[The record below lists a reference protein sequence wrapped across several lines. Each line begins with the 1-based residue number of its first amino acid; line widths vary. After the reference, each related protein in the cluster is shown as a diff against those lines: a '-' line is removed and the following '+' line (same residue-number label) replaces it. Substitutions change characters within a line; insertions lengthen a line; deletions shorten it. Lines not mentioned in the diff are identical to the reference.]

1 MAYKGEDLDLR
12 VPQPRIAREPDP
24 VSAPNGA
31 LARTERPAPPPEPI
45 WVDEIV
51 LQCCNY
57 AFDVAL
63 ARGAAEVGLE
73 HLVHAL
79 TRVDAA
85 ALLLEANGV
94 REGQLRRESVSL
106 LAAELATSRSADRA
120 APHRSNDLESVLRR
134 ASHSAGRRGRA
145 ASVDDVLWATLD
157 HGRNVPA
164 VALLRRLTPD
174 WQRQSG
180 SGAGD
185 EDFAAPAVLSTDERR
200 AFAEFLR
207 DFRTQTG
214 SHTTERGLDAPRDRA
229 GIGARM
235 HTLEQAVHSGLGQGA
250 RNWAALTQRLQ
261 ALEAAASA
269 RSDEHDE
276 AFSERLS
283 GIEAALEGRIQEGG
297 SRWTALIDQ
306 LSTMETLIRS
316 AGSDPNPQGAELVDR
331 LAGLERTVRAGFG
344 ETVRM
349 STDLGERVGGVVAA
363 AKQRAPLDQAA
374 QTKLAERLASIEIR
388 LEGRLGE
395 SARLATQVI
404 ERLGAVETLVSG
416 QAAKLE
422 APMSAQFAQM
432 DDKLA
437 TRFAQTSK
445 QIQEA
450 GDRLLVVEQIAR
462 TGMTSL
468 DEETQLRDRELQ
480 DMQDA
485 IVRLAENQHTLAS
498 AIADW
503 RHAVHTDLGAVN
515 SRIDKLIGLM
525 IPSVPPAP
533 AAAHSPASSDAP
545 TRLPTAISAPSSTR
559 TDTSDVDV
567 NVDAGKRGM
576 RSWLFGASEP
586 ATVSGRERRRTW
598 LAAAMRRV
606 VAARVRIRDRSRWRR
621 GA

>member
-31 LARTERPAPPPEPI
+31 VVRAERTAPPPEPI
-45 WVDEIV
+45 WVDELV

-106 LAAELATSRSADRA
+106 LAGELATGRSADRT
-120 APHRSNDLESVLRR
+120 APHRSTDLENVLRR

-145 ASVDDVLWATLD
+145 ASVDDVLWATLE

-174 WQRQSG
+174 WQRQSR
-180 SGAGD
+180 SGTGE
-185 EDFAAPAVLSTDERR
+185 EDFAEPAVLSTDERR

-207 DFRTQTG
+207 DFRAEAG
-214 SHTTERGLDAPRDRA
+214 LHRAERERDAPRDQA

-261 ALEAAASA
+261 ALEAAVSA

-276 AFSERLS
+276 IFAERLA

-306 LSTMETLIRS
+306 LSTMETLIKS
-316 AGSDPNPQGAELVDR
+316 AGSDPNPQSAQFIDR
-331 LAGLERTVRAGFG
+331 LAGLERAVRAGFG

-349 STDLGERVGGVVAA
+349 SAELGERVGGAVAA
-363 AKQRAPLDQAA
+363 AQHRAPLDRAA
-374 QTKLAERLASIEIR
+374 MAKLAERLASIEIR
-388 LEGRLGE
+388 LESRLNEG
-395 SARLATQVI
+395 ARRAAEII
-404 ERLGAVETLVSG
+404 ERIGAVATLVSG
-416 QAAKLE
+416 QAAEIE
-422 APMSAQFAQM
+422 APMSAQFAEL

-437 TRFAQTSK
+437 ARFAQTSK

-533 AAAHSPASSDAP
+533 AAAPSPASFEAS
-545 TRLPTAISAPSSTR
+545 TRLPTALSAPSSTR

-567 NVDAGKRGM
+567 KMDGGKRGLK
-576 RSWLFGASEP
+576 SWLMGASE
-586 ATVSGRERRRTW
+586 AGGFNRERKRTW
-598 LAAAMRRV
+598 IAAAKRRV
-606 VAARVRIRDRSRWRR
+606 VAARIRLRDRNRWRR

>member
-31 LARTERPAPPPEPI
+31 LARTERTAPPPEPI
-45 WVDEIV
+45 WVDDLV

-106 LAAELATSRSADRA
+106 LAAELATGRSADRT
-120 APHRSNDLESVLRR
+120 APHRSTELENVLRR

-145 ASVDDVLWATLD
+145 ASVEDVLWATLQ
-157 HGRNVPA
+157 HGRNLPA

-180 SGAGD
+180 SGTGD

-207 DFRTQTG
+207 EFRTEGGFQRK
-214 SHTTERGLDAPRDRA
+214 ERAPVVAPDQ
-229 GIGARM
+229 ILVVERM

-261 ALEAAASA
+261 ALEAAVSA

-276 AFSERLS
+276 AFSERLT

-316 AGSDPNPQGAELVDR
+316 AGSDPNPQSAQFIDR
-331 LAGLERTVRAGFG
+331 LAGLERAVRAGFG

-349 STDLGERVGGVVAA
+349 SAEQGDRVAGVLAA
-363 AKQRAPLDQAA
+363 AQHRAPLDQAA
-374 QTKLAERLASIEIR
+374 MAKLAERLASIEIR
-388 LEGRLGE
+388 LESRLNE
-395 SARLATQVI
+395 SARRAAEIT
-404 ERLGAVETLVSG
+404 ERIGAVATLVSG
-416 QAAKLE
+416 RVAEIE
-422 APMSAQFAQM
+422 APMSAQFAEL

-437 TRFAQTSK
+437 ARFAQTSK

-533 AAAHSPASSDAP
+533 AATPSPASFEAS
-545 TRLPTAISAPSSTR
+545 TQLPTALSAPSSTR

-567 NVDAGKRGM
+567 KMDGGKRGLK
-576 RSWLFGASEP
+576 SWLMGASE
-586 ATVSGRERRRTW
+586 ASTSNRERKRTW
-598 LAAAMRRV
+598 IAAAKRRV
-606 VAARVRIRDRSRWRR
+606 VAARIRLRDRSRWRR

>member
-12 VPQPRIAREPDP
+12 VPQPRIARETDP
-24 VSAPNGA
+24 VSAPNNV
-31 LARTERPAPPPEPI
+31 LARAERTAPPPEPI
-45 WVDEIV
+45 WVDELV

-79 TRVDAA
+79 SRVDAA

-106 LAAELATSRSADRA
+106 LTGELATGRSADRA
-120 APHRSNDLESVLRR
+120 IPHRSHDLESVLRR
-134 ASHSAGRRGRA
+134 ASHSAGRRGQA
-145 ASVDDVLWATLD
+145 ASVDDVLGAMLN

-174 WQRQSG
+174 WQRQSP
-180 SGAGD
+180 SGAGGD
-185 EDFAAPAVLSTDERR
+185 DFAGPAALSTDERR
-200 AFAEFLR
+200 AFVEFLR
-207 DFRTQTG
+207 DFRSEAGLQR
-214 SHTTERGLDAPRDRA
+214 TERGLDAPRDQA

-261 ALEAAASA
+261 ALEAAVSA

-276 AFSERLS
+276 AFAERLA

-316 AGSDPNPQGAELVDR
+316 AGSEPNPQGAQLIDR
-331 LAGLERTVRAGFG
+331 LAGLERAVRAGFG

-374 QTKLAERLASIEIR
+374 LAKLSERLASIEIR
-388 LEGRLGE
+388 IEGRLGE
-395 SARLATQVI
+395 SARLATQVM
-404 ERLGAVETLVSG
+404 ERIGAVETLVSG
-416 QAAKLE
+416 QAAMLE
-422 APMSAQFAQM
+422 TPIRAQFAAM
-432 DDKLA
+432 DDTLA
-437 TRFAQTSK
+437 TRFAHTSK

-498 AIADW
+498 AITDW

-515 SRIDKLIGLM
+515 GRIDKLIGLM

-533 AAAHSPASSDAP
+533 AAAHSLASVEGS
-545 TRLPTAISAPSSTR
+545 TRLPTALSAPSSTR
-559 TDTSDVDV
+559 TDTSGVDG
-567 NVDAGKRGM
+567 NVDAGKRGL
-576 RSWLFGASEP
+576 RAWLLGASE
-586 ATVSGRERRRTW
+586 ASVSSRERKRTW
-598 LAAAMRRV
+598 IAAAKRRV
-606 VAARVRIRDRSRWRR
+606 MAARIRFRDRSRWRR
-621 GA
+621 GV